1 LGDLKAEKRLLKKRK
16 LLRVR
21 IPRVIVK
28 TLCDELGALANDDA
42 ERPRAAFHKAAKANH
57 PDDTPGDPDAPHR
70 FRRIVRAHDVLGDEP
85 QRATYDWLLARK
97 PQAKPPVQSATC
109 SLPRSAASFSTP
121 SPVLLSLVSIGTF
134 LLCEH
139 VFRARFHSCAREMS
153 ASSAWTAPMPDRPS
167 DTIALAT
174 PRQELDDT
182 AVVNKAEACDSAKEM
197 TAPGAPPRTPTPP
210 PQIQI
215 PR

>member
-1 LGDLKAEKRLLKKRK
+1 MCHLECRQRGRDPSIVFRHIGLGDLKAEKRLLKKRK

-42 ERPRAAFHKAAKANH
+42 ERPRAAFRKAAKANH

-85 QRATYDWLLARK
+85 QRATYDRLLARK
-97 PQAKPPVQSATC
+97 PQAKPPVQSATS

-139 VFRARFHSCAREMS
+139 VFRARFHSCARTRCLHHRHGPLRCRS
-153 ASSAWTAPMPDRPS
+153 GRP
-167 DTIALAT
+167 
-174 PRQELDDT
+174 
-182 AVVNKAEACDSAKEM
+182 
-197 TAPGAPPRTPTPP
+197 
-210 PQIQI
+210 IQSH
-215 PR
+215 